1 MTEHMTETT
10 ATTAATASADTATSI
25 AAHQLMDHIQGAI
38 FDLDGT
44 LLDSMPYWD
53 DLGERYL
60 RARGKTPEPDVRT
73 YFKTLTM
80 EGSAIYM
87 KETYGL
93 TESIP
98 EIFDGVMDG
107 IRDSYRDEIPMK
119 PGVREMLETLAARG
133 VRMCVA
139 TASERDCVDNAL
151 NRLDIMKYFSAIY
164 TCTETGLD
172 KNSPAIFNMAL
183 DHLGTKR
190 EETWIFEDSL
200 HAIQAA
206 KQGDFPVIAIN
217 EPASSPEQDG
227 IKELSDI
234 YVDSFTE
241 LL

>member
-1 MTEHMTETT
+1 MTDTATIATT
-10 ATTAATASADTATSI
+10 ATASPAIRPSELP
-25 AAHQLMDHIQGAI
+25 QHIEGAI

-60 RARGKTPEPDVRT
+60 RARGKTPNPDVRK

-93 TESIP
+93 TESIQ

-107 IRDSYRDEIPMK
+107 IRDAYRDEIPLK
-119 PGVREMLETLAARG
+119 PGVAEMLELFAQQG
-133 VRMCVA
+133 VHMCVA

-151 NRLDIMKYFSAIY
+151 NRLGIMKYFSAIY

-183 DHLGTKR
+183 EHLGTKR
-190 EETWIFEDSL
+190 ERTWVFEDSL
-200 HAIQAA
+200 HAIEAA
-206 KQGDFPVIAIN
+206 KQGDFPIIAIN
-217 EPASSPEQDG
+217 EPASAPEQEQ
-227 IKELSDI
+227 IRSLSHV
-234 YVDSFTE
+234 YVNSFTE
-241 LL
+241 LFEK